1 MAITLTAAAP
11 EAQYFF
17 EIFFSLSPA
26 RYLPF
31 LSVTPCSTGSN
42 IDPDISTRSFIL
54 QFQISGRRLLQH
66 FLPFTFFIKP
76 FRTNKPGA

>member
-1 MAITLTAAAP
+1 MQQLLLKFVKYKKKMAITLTAAAP

-17 EIFFSLSPA
+17 EIFLSLSPA

-31 LSVTPCSTGSN
+31 LSVTPCSAGSN

-54 QFQISGRRLLQH
+54 QF
-66 FLPFTFFIKP
+66 
-76 FRTNKPGA
+76 